1 MKLKPARPFTRTL
14 GASRS
19 NMLVIGTGYGV
30 YALSLLFQPTRWS
43 RTPAYHNLLAIMPAP
58 AWGLCFALTSA
69 ALFAAV
75 AVYRMRWLSV
85 AALTAAGVIT
95 LAWTLA
101 FLVRW
106 ATNDSTTPETWVS
119 WAVNAYMLGRAAVLL
134 DYREVLVPSRAS
146 EREGPGGS

>member
-1 MKLKPARPFTRTL
+1 MPRLSRPFTRTI
-14 GASRS
+14 GASRA
-19 NMLVIGTGYGV
+19 NMIVIGAGYCV
-30 YALSLLFQPTRWS
+30 YALSLLLQPARWN

-69 ALFAAV
+69 ALLAAV

-95 LAWTLA
+95 AAWTLA
-101 FLVRW
+101 FVVRW
-106 ATNDSTTPETWVS
+106 ATNGSTTPETWVS
-119 WAVNAYMLGRAAVLL
+119 WAVNAYVLGRAAILL

-146 EREGPGGS
+146 EREGPDGS